1 MIITD
6 IWIKSKEKGLFKDM
20 IFSYN
25 RECFQNIGNYIQL
38 GTSGMLMVCLE
49 WWALEF
55 LDLYAGIIGV
65 ESLAAYVVQC
75 QIVCFIFQM
84 A

>member
-6 IWIKSKEKGLFKDM
+6 MWIKSKEKGIFKNM
-20 IFSYN
+20 IFGYD
-25 RECFQNIGNYIQL
+25 RKIFIGIGQYVKI
-38 GTSGMLMVCLE
+38 GMSGMLMLCLE

-65 ESLAAYVVQC
+65 HTLAAYVVQC
-75 QIVCFIFQM
+75 QIVNFIF
-84 A
+84 